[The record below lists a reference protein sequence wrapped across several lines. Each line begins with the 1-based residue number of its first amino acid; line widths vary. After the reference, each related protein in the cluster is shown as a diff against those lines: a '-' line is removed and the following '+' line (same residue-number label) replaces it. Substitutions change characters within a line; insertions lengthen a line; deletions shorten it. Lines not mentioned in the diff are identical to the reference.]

1 MFRKFRS
8 EITLIEARFN
18 NPFDR
23 LNAGLENAFL
33 GSYHTDNGVRR
44 GGKFM
49 TYMPF
54 KQCHLASINLKISL
68 NAYFTL
74 GVLDKW
80 RAYARNGGKPLKAKD
95 MTGEYYRT
103 VPEIQNL
110 KPYLLDENVE
120 MDSDLRLALQ
130 GIPIDEDQLPSP
142 NHVQDVE

>member
-1 MFRKFRS
+1 MTPCAYDLYHIKFSRTNAKILFRKFRS

-33 GSYHTDNGVRR
+33 GSYHTDNDVRR

-68 NAYFTL
+68 NAYFT
-74 GVLDKW
+74 
-80 RAYARNGGKPLKAKD
+80 
-95 MTGEYYRT
+95 
-103 VPEIQNL
+103 
-110 KPYLLDENVE
+110 
-120 MDSDLRLALQ
+120 
-130 GIPIDEDQLPSP
+130 
-142 NHVQDVE
+142 